1 LKVALPFK
9 GIAGQTTHKFMRKGD
24 KKMIH
29 IAVLGYGTVGS
40 GVVEVIN
47 TNHASINKRAG
58 QDINVKYVLDLRE
71 FPGDPVQ
78 EILVHDYNVI
88 LNDPEVKIVVE
99 VMGGINPAY
108 TFVKSALEA
117 GKSVCTSNKELVAA
131 HGAEL
136 LEIAKEKKV
145 NFLFEASVGGG
156 IPIIRPL
163 NQSLT
168 ADEITEI
175 TGILNGTTNY
185 ILSKM
190 TDEGS
195 DFDSV
200 LKIAQEKG
208 YAERNPEA
216 DVEGYDACR
225 KIAILTSLA
234 LGKQVDYQDI
244 HTEGIT
250 KITDAEIKYAKA
262 LGGSIKLLGMSKFE
276 DGTTYSMVAPF
287 IIGGDHPLATVSG
300 VFNGI
305 FINGNVLGDT
315 MFYGRGAGKL
325 PTASAVV
332 ADVVDAVK
340 HQGTNIM
347 TIWDKEK
354 VTLGDM
360 SSFECRYFVRTNSKE
375 AQVEAVFGDVE
386 YVTVDGLNE
395 VAFVTEKM
403 AEGDFEAKAKELD
416 VIYRLRTAL

>member
-1 LKVALPFK
+1 
-9 GIAGQTTHKFMRKGD
+9 
-24 KKMIH
+24 MIN

-47 TNHASINKRAG
+47 KNHASINKRAG
-58 QDINVKYVLDLRE
+58 QEVNIKYVLDLRD
-71 FPGDPVQ
+71 FPGDPV
-78 EILVHDYNVI
+78 EKVLVHDYSVI
-88 LNDPEVKIVVE
+88 VNDPEVKIIVE
-99 VMGGINPAY
+99 VMGGIKPAY
-108 TFVKSALEA
+108 DFTRQALEA

-136 LEIAKEKKV
+136 LAIAKANNV

-175 TGILNGTTNY
+175 TGILNGKTNY

-190 TDEGS
+190 TDEGKS
-195 DFDSV
+195 FEEV
-200 LKIAQEKG
+200 LKRAQEKG

-234 LGKQVDYQDI
+234 LGKQVDYRDI
-244 HTEGIT
+244 YTEGIT
-250 KITDAEIKYAKA
+250 KITKTDIEYAKA
-262 LGGSIKLLGMSKFE
+262 LHASIKLLGTSKWE
-276 DGTTYSMVAPF
+276 DDGKIFSMVAPF
-287 IIGGDHPLATVSG
+287 MIDSDHPLGHVNG

-305 FINGNVLGDT
+305 FVNGNMLGDT
-315 MFYGRGAGKL
+315 MFYGKGAGKL

-347 TIWDKEK
+347 TIWEQDKVELGDRANFACRFFVRVADTTLKETIEK
-354 VTLGDM
+354 VFG
-360 SSFECRYFVRTNSKE
+360 E
-375 AQVEAVFGDVE
+375 AE
-386 YVTVDGLNE
+386 YVTLADVSGE
-395 VAFVTEKM
+395 YAFLTEKLT
-403 AEGDFEAKAKELD
+403 EGAFEEKSKQVD
-416 VIYRLRTAL
+416 MIMRIRTAL